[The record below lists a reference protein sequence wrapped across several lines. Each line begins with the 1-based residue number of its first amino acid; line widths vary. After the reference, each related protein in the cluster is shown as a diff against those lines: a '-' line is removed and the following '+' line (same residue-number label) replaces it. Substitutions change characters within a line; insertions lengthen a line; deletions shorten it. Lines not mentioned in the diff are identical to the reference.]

1 MILRPLDL
9 PTSDNKNVVDA
20 WSVIEHLQREN
31 YQACWM
37 ITQPSHA
44 ALSGDL
50 ASKLTGPHI
59 PQLDA
64 SLIRAIALHDAG
76 WGQPDAEA
84 IVHSRSRSAVPPK
97 SFINIDLPDFL
108 AAWTQSIDI
117 AQKSSKIGGY
127 MVSRHFW
134 RLAQHRLA
142 HADDS
147 ETNRKKLQGFL
158 NSESARQTELAL
170 GQSCTGDELERLTD
184 LLQLCDLLSLY
195 ICCGGQQAVHLPEYL
210 GIKVMLSV
218 DGGKIHVHPA
228 VLQPDAR
235 FSVAALRYPV
245 TKEES
250 SREFHVQIE

>member
-9 PTSDNKNVVDA
+9 PTSDSKTFVDA
-20 WSVIEHLQREN
+20 WPVIERLQREN

-44 ALSGDL
+44 ALSGEI
-50 ASKLTGPHI
+50 ASKLTGPHV

-97 SFINIDLPDFL
+97 SFISTDLPDFL

-117 AQKSSKIGGY
+117 AQKPGKIGGY

-134 RLAQHRLA
+134 RLAEHRLA

-147 ETNRKKLQGFL
+147 ATDHKKLQGFL
-158 NSESARQTELAL
+158 NSESARQKKLAS
-170 GQSCTGDELERLTD
+170 GQSRTGDELEQLTD

-195 ICCGGQQAVHLPEYL
+195 ICCGGQQPVQLPEYL
-210 GIKVMLSV
+210 GIKVRLSV
-218 DGGKIHVHPA
+218 DGQKIRVHPA
-228 VLQPDAR
+228 VLQPHAR
-235 FSVAALRYPV
+235 FSVAALRYPL